1 MYCFTNMTA
10 MNLNYFCQCVSG
22 PTWQRGSVDQTC
34 WISRFV
40 ILQWMESKFTMLGNL
55 KRKSGAVQKCDIQ
68 TSVCVKHL
76 FCEGENNY
84 FVLFGR
90 PTCTGKDLAVAIGRG
105 FFSYQKCLLQTEDDG
120 LKGSSGK

>member
-1 MYCFTNMTA
+1 
-10 MNLNYFCQCVSG
+10 
-22 PTWQRGSVDQTC
+22 
-34 WISRFV
+34 
-40 ILQWMESKFTMLGNL
+40 MLGNL

-90 PTCTGKDLAVAIGRG
+90 PTCTGKDLAIGRG

-120 LKGSSGK
+120 LK